1 MEDKVQ
7 ESVQELATESQN
19 NTDNISDRESELLRE
34 VMQKK
39 ERLQKAE
46 SEIAELRKAQES
58 VKKSQEAERQKQLEE
73 NEEWKT
79 LAEERAKQLSELTPV
94 VDQYKAERTAEK
106 EKLLSD
112 FPEEDREDFKEL
124 TLAQLRS
131 VHNKIIKTK
140 SNIPSVDTSDSTGMQ
155 GYATLKEAVKDH
167 VSGKI
172 DKTTYEQ
179 IKEKFTSRI
188 SR

>member
-1 MEDKVQ
+1 MEETMEEIVQ
-7 ESVQELATESQN
+7 ESVQELATESQSSA
-19 NTDNISDRESELLRE
+19 DKISDRESELLQE

-46 SEIAELRKAQES
+46 SKIAELEKIQE
-58 VKKSQEAERQKQLEE
+58 VERQKQLEE

-112 FPEEDREDFKEL
+112 FPEDDREEFKEL

-131 VHNKIIKTK
+131 VHGKILKPK
-140 SNIPSVDTSDSTGMQ
+140 NNIPSVETSDSTGMQ

>member
-1 MEDKVQ
+1 MEEKMEDKVQ
-7 ESVQELATESQN
+7 ESVQELATESQS

-46 SEIAELRKAQES
+46 SEIAELRKA
-58 VKKSQEAERQKQLEE
+58 QEAERQKQLEE

-131 VHNKIIKTK
+131 VHGKIIKTK

-172 DKTTYEQ
+172 DRTTYEQ

-188 SR
+188 GR

>member
-1 MEDKVQ
+1 MEEKMEEKVQ
-7 ESVQELATESQN
+7 ESVQELATESQSSA
-19 NTDNISDRESELLRE
+19 DNISNRESELLQE

-46 SEIAELRKAQES
+46 SKIAELEKVQE
-58 VKKSQEAERQKQLEE
+58 VERQKQLEE

-79 LAEERAKQLSELTPV
+79 LAEERAKQLSEVLPV

-112 FPEEDREDFKEL
+112 FPEDDREEFKEL

-131 VHNKIIKTK
+131 VHGKILKPK
-140 SNIPSVDTSDSTGMQ
+140 NNIPSVETSDSTGMQ

>member
-1 MEDKVQ
+1 MEEQVQ

-46 SEIAELRKAQES
+46 SEIAELRKA
-58 VKKSQEAERQKQLEE
+58 QEAERQKQLEE

-140 SNIPSVDTSDSTGMQ
+140 SNIPSVDTSESLTTGGYSSLTEASTDYKRGKLEKSA
-155 GYATLKEAVKDH
+155 YEKIIKKFR
-167 VSGKI
+167 SG
-172 DKTTYEQ
+172 
-179 IKEKFTSRI
+179 I

>member
-1 MEDKVQ
+1 MEETMEEQVQ
-7 ESVQELATESQN
+7 ENVQEVATESQSS
-19 NTDNISDRESELLRE
+19 TDNISDRESELLRE

-46 SEIAELRKAQES
+46 SKIAELEK
-58 VKKSQEAERQKQLEE
+58 VQEAERQKQMEE

-94 VDQYKAERTAEK
+94 VEQYKAERTAEK

-112 FPEEDREDFKEL
+112 FPEEDREDFKGLSL
-124 TLAQLRS
+124 TQLRS
-131 VHNKIIKTK
+131 VHGKIINQK

-172 DKTTYEQ
+172 DRSTYEQ
-179 IKEKFTSRI
+179 IKEKFTSKIGR
-188 SR
+188 

>member
-1 MEDKVQ
+1 MEEQVQ
-7 ESVQELATESQN
+7 ENVQEVATESQSS
-19 NTDNISDRESELLRE
+19 TDNISDRESELLRE

-46 SEIAELRKAQES
+46 SKIAELEK
-58 VKKSQEAERQKQLEE
+58 VQEAERQKQMEE

-94 VDQYKAERTAEK
+94 VEQYKAERTAEK
-106 EKLLSD
+106 DKLLSD
-112 FPEEDREDFKEL
+112 FPEEDREDFKGLSL
-124 TLAQLRS
+124 TQLRS
-131 VHNKIIKTK
+131 VHGKIINQK

-172 DKTTYEQ
+172 DRSTYEQ

-188 SR
+188 GR

>member
-1 MEDKVQ
+1 MEEKVQ
-7 ESVQELATESQN
+7 ESVQELATESQSSA
-19 NTDNISDRESELLRE
+19 DNISNRESELLQE

-46 SEIAELRKAQES
+46 SKIAELEKVQE
-58 VKKSQEAERQKQLEE
+58 VERQKQLEE

-79 LAEERAKQLSELTPV
+79 LAEERAKQLSEVLPV

-112 FPEEDREDFKEL
+112 FPEDDREEFKEL

-131 VHNKIIKTK
+131 VHGKILKPK
-140 SNIPSVDTSDSTGMQ
+140 NNIPSVETSDSTGMQ

>member
-7 ESVQELATESQN
+7 ESVQELATESQS

-46 SEIAELRKAQES
+46 SEIAELRKAQEA

-79 LAEERAKQLSELTPV
+79 LAEERGKQLSELTPV

-124 TLAQLRS
+124 TLAQVRS

-140 SNIPSVDTSDSTGMQ
+140 SNIPSVDTSESLTTGGYSSLTEASTDYKRGKLEKSA
-155 GYATLKEAVKDH
+155 YEKIIKKFR
-167 VSGKI
+167 SG
-172 DKTTYEQ
+172 
-179 IKEKFTSRI
+179 I

>member
-1 MEDKVQ
+1 MEEQVQ

-46 SEIAELRKAQES
+46 SEIAELRKA
-58 VKKSQEAERQKQLEE
+58 QEAERQKQLEE

-124 TLAQLRS
+124 TLAQVRS

-140 SNIPSVDTSDSTGMQ
+140 SNIPSVDTSESLTTGGYSSLTEASTDYKRGKLEKSA
-155 GYATLKEAVKDH
+155 YEKIIKKFR
-167 VSGKI
+167 SG
-172 DKTTYEQ
+172 
-179 IKEKFTSRI
+179 I

>member
-1 MEDKVQ
+1 MEEQVQ
-7 ESVQELATESQN
+7 ESVQELVTENQN
-19 NTDNISDRESELLRE
+19 DTDNISDRESELLQE

-46 SEIAELRKAQES
+46 SKIAELEKVQE
-58 VKKSQEAERQKQLEE
+58 VERQKQLEE

-94 VDQYKAERTAEK
+94 VDQYKADRTAEK

-112 FPEEDREDFKEL
+112 FPEDDREEFKEL

-131 VHNKIIKTK
+131 VHGKILKPK
-140 SNIPSVDTSDSTGMQ
+140 NNIPSVETSDSTGMQ

>member
-1 MEDKVQ
+1 MEEKMEEIVQ
-7 ESVQELATESQN
+7 ESVQELATENQSSA
-19 NTDNISDRESELLRE
+19 DNISDRESELLQE

-46 SEIAELRKAQES
+46 SKIAELEKVQE
-58 VKKSQEAERQKQLEE
+58 VERQKQLEE

-112 FPEEDREDFKEL
+112 FPEDDREEFKEL

-131 VHNKIIKTK
+131 VHGKILKPK
-140 SNIPSVDTSDSTGMQ
+140 NNIPSVETSDSTGMQ

-188 SR
+188 NR

>member
-1 MEDKVQ
+1 MEEIVQ
-7 ESVQELATESQN
+7 ENVQELVTENQN
-19 NTDNISDRESELLRE
+19 DTDNMSNRESELLQE
-34 VMQKK
+34 IMQKK

-46 SEIAELRKAQES
+46 SKIAELEKVQE
-58 VKKSQEAERQKQLEE
+58 VERQKQLEE

-112 FPEEDREDFKEL
+112 FPEDDREEFKEL

-131 VHNKIIKTK
+131 VHGKILKPK
-140 SNIPSVDTSDSTGMQ
+140 NNIPSVETSDSTGMQ

>member
-1 MEDKVQ
+1 M
-7 ESVQELATESQN
+7 
-19 NTDNISDRESELLRE
+19 
-34 VMQKK
+34 
-39 ERLQKAE
+39 
-46 SEIAELRKAQES
+46 
-58 VKKSQEAERQKQLEE
+58 EE

-79 LAEERAKQLSELTPV
+79 LAEERAKQISELTPV
-94 VDQYKAERTAEK
+94 VDQYKVERTAEK

-124 TLAQLRS
+124 TLAQFRS

>member
-1 MEDKVQ
+1 MEEQVQ

-46 SEIAELRKAQES
+46 SEIAELRKAQE
-58 VKKSQEAERQKQLEE
+58 AERQKQLEE

-106 EKLLSD
+106 EKLLSA

-131 VHNKIIKTK
+131 VHGKIIKTK

-172 DKTTYEQ
+172 DRSTYEQ

-188 SR
+188 GR

>member
-1 MEDKVQ
+1 MEETMEEIVQ
-7 ESVQELATESQN
+7 ESVQELATESQSSA
-19 NTDNISDRESELLRE
+19 DNISNRESELLQE

-46 SEIAELRKAQES
+46 SKIAELEKVQE
-58 VKKSQEAERQKQLEE
+58 VERQKQLEE

-112 FPEEDREDFKEL
+112 FPEDDREEFKEL

-131 VHNKIIKTK
+131 VHGKILKPK
-140 SNIPSVDTSDSTGMQ
+140 NNIPSVETSDSTGMQ

-188 SR
+188 NR

>member
-1 MEDKVQ
+1 MEETMEEIVQ
-7 ESVQELATESQN
+7 ESVQELATESQSSA
-19 NTDNISDRESELLRE
+19 DNISNRESELLQE

-46 SEIAELRKAQES
+46 SKIAELEKVQE
-58 VKKSQEAERQKQLEE
+58 VERQKQLEE

-112 FPEEDREDFKEL
+112 FPEDDREEFKEL

-131 VHNKIIKTK
+131 VHGKILKPK
-140 SNIPSVDTSDSTGMQ
+140 NNIPSVETSDSTGMQ